1 MMDTSSSTALPVMFF
16 CVLLLSL
23 PSASTTSTRPPRSCH
38 LAVAEDRLALPAQS
52 SSLPVVLWTGS
63 VDRVTSAPACS
74 LSYPVQVFGNLNSP
88 YIRRVWRS
96 FTPEVRTAGKCRKE
110 SFNDK
115 PRPSPPEGDM
125 RHQATVSGPPAAS
138 SRRLLVRFRD
148 WSKREAAGT
157 RSENARGSTRRARA
171 SSDRREHGQLLP
183 TAQATP
189 PRLPLLFSWAR
200 GRLPCVCVPT
210 CPTLAKCALKALG
223 AFFAESVHARFL
235 GCYVVV
241 TNPSPSRCCATM
253 ARAVAADSSAR

>member
-1 MMDTSSSTALPVMFF
+1 MRRL
-16 CVLLLSL
+16 
-23 PSASTTSTRPPRSCH
+23 ASQPRS
-38 LAVAEDRLALPAQS
+38 VRYGIPRRMRAQHQTTMT
-52 SSLPVVLWTGS
+52 V
-63 VDRVTSAPACS
+63 RV
-74 LSYPVQVFGNLNSP
+74 
-88 YIRRVWRS
+88 
-96 FTPEVRTAGKCRKE
+96 RK
-110 SFNDK
+110 SNRGMNNQSINQQSKQNNDK

-223 AFFAESVHARFL
+223 AFFTESVHARFL